1 MIDKIWAYLSYNAG
15 MSFRRI
21 SLLSANSQPERYVYP
36 ASNPKGGVYH
46 SLSRLWVQREALYC
60 PARSCFAPTSIK
72 GLSRRTHS
80 TL

>member
-1 MIDKIWAYLSYNAG
+1 MLDKIWAYLSYDAD

-46 SLSRLWVQREALYC
+46 SLSKL
-60 PARSCFAPTSIK
+60 
-72 GLSRRTHS
+72 
-80 TL
+80 